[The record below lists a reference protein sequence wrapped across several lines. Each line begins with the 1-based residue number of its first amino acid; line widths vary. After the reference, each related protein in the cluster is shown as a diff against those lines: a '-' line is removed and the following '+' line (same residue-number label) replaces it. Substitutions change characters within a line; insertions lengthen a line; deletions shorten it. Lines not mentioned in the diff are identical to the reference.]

1 MTFTSMLDALYLQH
15 GYYEEKQINIY
26 YEGAAGSAKIR
37 NILDSYRDQPPAAF
51 GEVFVSGVTD
61 FGKDEIIDSDGKK
74 IPPQDFFF
82 LELSNGYSF
91 AVRGSGTEPKI
102 KFYVFGRSEVTE
114 PEQLKGVKETAAQ
127 VMGNL
132 LQLIEADAH
141 ARADA

>member
-1 MTFTSMLDALYLQH
+1 LYLQH

-37 NILDSYRDQPPAAF
+37 NILDSYREQPPTAF
-51 GEVFVSGVTD
+51 GEVAVSGFTD
-61 FGKDEIIDSDGKK
+61 FGKDEIIDCDGKK

-102 KFYVFGRSEVTE
+102 KFYVFGRSEVSE
-114 PEQLKGVKETAAQ
+114 PEQLAGAKESAGE
-127 VMGNL
+127 VMNGL
-132 LQLIEADAH
+132 LQAIEADSH
-141 ARADA
+141 ARAGA